1 MHMQVRQRKLQAA
14 GGTSNS
20 KLRKWSGPGVRVQR
34 LKRRRVSSTP

>member
-14 GGTSNS
+14 GGTNSS
-20 KLRKWSGPGVRVQR
+20 KLRKLSGVRVQR